1 MIGWID
7 VKTTGTDE
15 RRDMLLQVAFTL
27 TRDDGNSVMGDR
39 AIRAYPMFDAD
50 TFTEAYNLADESVKE
65 SHAGI
70 GLWDLLTSGSG
81 GGGAGIHGYRSY
93 PEMDMGLHDLIRE
106 AVHDDYLDDG
116 IALGGRWVGMCAV
129 FLREFLPSTYRL
141 FDGGMVDVASLE
153 KAFHGYEDLEYKAT
167 AMSPERRD
175 SLSDLYRDVTEYRVA
190 RGWMMDHDDDGSER

>member
-1 MIGWID
+1 MIGWVD

-27 TRDDGNSVMGDR
+27 TRDDGNSMMGDR

-50 TFTEAYNLADESVKE
+50 TFTEAYNLADESVKD

-70 GLWDLLTSGSG
+70 GLWDLLTSGS

-106 AVHDDYLDDG
+106 ALHDEDRHGGL
-116 IALGGRWVGMCAV
+116 ALGGSEVGVRAG

-141 FDGGMVDVASLE
+141 FDGGMVDIESLE
-153 KAFHGYEDLEYKAT
+153 KAFRGYEDLEYKAT
-167 AMSPERRD
+167 AISPERRD
-175 SLSDLYRDVTEYRVA
+175 PLSDLYRDVTKYRVA
-190 RGWMMDHDDDGSER
+190 RGWMMDHDDDGSGR